1 MTELCIRKFDITKI
15 RSDSTIFIIGRRASG
30 RTTLVCDILYYKQDI
45 PYGIVISPTEHY
57 QHFYENKLP
66 PPCIFNEYRPE
77 ITLNIVKRQK
87 TMKTSAVD
95 PRSFLVMDNCFCDAS
110 WKIDASMQQIC
121 MNDRD
126 LKLLHIL
133 TTSYGISF
141 SSAIR
146 QNIDYVFIFRENVI
160 RNLKYAYEHYA
171 NIFPSFESFT
181 AAINAL
187 GRYECLVINISN
199 TSNKLED
206 KVFWYKAKIH
216 KPFMMCCNTEQAH
229 KKRCKK
235 LCRIIR
241 DELYDE
247 VHQNDGLV

>member
-15 RSDSTIFIIGRRASG
+15 QSDSTIFIIGRRATG

-45 PYGIVISPTEHY
+45 PYGIVISPTEDNDY
-57 QHFYENKLP
+57 AYKNRASAPIVFG
-66 PPCIFNEYRPE
+66 EYRPE
-77 ITLNIVKRQK
+77 ITANIVKRQK
-87 TMKTSAVD
+87 MMGTSAVD
-95 PRSFLVMDNCFCDAS
+95 SRAFLIMDNCLYDAS
-110 WKIDASMQQIC
+110 WKTDTSMQQIF
-121 MNDRD
+121 MNNRT
-126 LKLLHIL
+126 LRLLHIM
-133 TTSYGISF
+133 TVSYGYGLSP
-141 SSAIR
+141 AIR

-187 GRYECLVINISN
+187 GQYECLVINISN

-216 KPFMMCCNTEQAH
+216 KPFILCNTEPLH